1 MRRYFLLILLTWFS
15 IKITPSII
23 AQGTDDFM
31 DLLIM
36 YVDEE
41 YDKCFIKA
49 IKYTEKDKTKKHP
62 LPYLYASMA
71 SYEMS
76 QDNQYTN
83 MYPKAYKTAIS
94 YLTKY
99 RKKDKGYEYR
109 EDSEDYIERIK
120 FIIAEEIE
128 NYILEAS
135 DNSYSKAAGLAKK
148 VCYMDPMD
156 YGSKLLYA
164 HLCYMSRNK
173 SAGKEYLGISMEYIE
188 ALPENKFAFKNM
200 TKSQQFYLKYS
211 LIEYAGFKK
220 VKDSRTAKEI
230 IQLGEPYFYKDRDD
244 CLLDDNEDFRI
255 LYDEIQSL

>member
-1 MRRYFLLILLTWFS
+1 MRRIFLLILLTWFT
-15 IKITPSII
+15 IKPSPSLL

-31 DLLIM
+31 DLLLL
-36 YVDEE
+36 YVDEK
-41 YDKCFIKA
+41 YDICFHKA

-99 RKKDKGYEYR
+99 RKKDKGYEYKD
-109 EDSEDYIERIK
+109 DSEDYIERMK

-128 NYILEAS
+128 NYILEAT

-148 VCYMDPMD
+148 VCYMDPLD

-173 SAGKEYLGISMEYIE
+173 SAGKEYLDISMEYIE
-188 ALPENKFAFKNM
+188 VLPENKFAFKEM

-211 LIEYAGFKK
+211 LMEYSSFKK
-220 VKDSRTAKEI
+220 IKDPRTAKEI
-230 IQLGEPYFYKDRDD
+230 IQLGEPYYYKDRDD
-244 CLLDDNEDFRI
+244 CLLDDNEDFRS
-255 LYDEIQSL
+255 LYNEIQSL